1 MTTKIFKF
9 MKIFTIV
16 VRTLIGLLM
25 LFASLS
31 YFFKFSE
38 QPLATGNLKIFMDG
52 LMASTYLMPLA
63 KAVELI
69 CGLSFVSGK
78 FIKISAVILV
88 PITLNILL
96 INVFMMP
103 EGIPIAGLLF
113 IGNLFLIYTNWDS
126 YKYLFT
132 A

>member
-1 MTTKIFKF
+1 
-9 MKIFTIV
+9 MKIAVIII
-16 VRTLIGLLM
+16 RTLIGLLM

-52 LMASTYLMPLA
+52 IMASGYLMPLA

-69 CGLSFVSGK
+69 CGLSFITGK
-78 FIKISAVILV
+78 FMKITAVILF

-103 EGIPIAGLLF
+103 EGIPIAAVLF
-113 IGNLFLIYTNWDS
+113 IGNLFLIYCNWDS

>member
-1 MTTKIFKF
+1 
-9 MKIFTIV
+9 MKTFTIV
-16 VRTLIGLLM
+16 VRTFIGLLL

-38 QPLATGNLKIFMDG
+38 QPLATGKLKIFMDG

-63 KAVELI
+63 KAIELI
-69 CGLSFVSGK
+69 CGLSFVFGK

-103 EGIPIAGLLF
+103 EGIPIAALLF
-113 IGNLFLIYTNWDS
+113 IGNLFLIYSNWDS
-126 YKYLFT
+126 YKYLFS